1 MIILKNAYVL
11 TFNRNND
18 FGRYSLLI
26 NGSKVT
32 DMADDTPRGISKLD
46 KWIEQH
52 RNNAEIIDCSDKLI
66 IPPLVNPCLR
76 SEGTLLHYLLKR
88 RHYEKTDEDICTDL
102 IFNYLY
108 QELPGETI
116 KNDLRNIYDY
126 SFSRSLK
133 SGTGFINEFSLR
145 KDTAHLPFI
154 SGTIKKNR
162 PKVIS
167 MLSY

>member
-66 IPPLVNPCLR
+66 IPPLVNPSCVQK
-76 SEGTLLHYLLKR
+76 EPFCI
-88 RHYEKTDEDICTDL
+88 IC
-102 IFNYLY
+102 
-108 QELPGETI
+108 
-116 KNDLRNIYDY
+116 
-126 SFSRSLK
+126 
-133 SGTGFINEFSLR
+133 
-145 KDTAHLPFI
+145 
-154 SGTIKKNR
+154 
-162 PKVIS
+162 
-167 MLSY
+167 